1 LALVTLSIWQ
11 TPPWADFLPK
21 LILTIIDK
29 GAFALIAIVFG
40 YWISRRLEAY
50 KADQQRVMAL
60 ERDKANLSA
69 ELERARRTRDLEYR
83 EKQLSQFYWPICFR
97 FMKDTAIWKL
107 VPHLY
112 SKASKRISDQV
123 GREIELNYL
132 IKNHEEI
139 VAIMESN
146 IHLAQADPELL
157 QMIGDYVRHVAVYR
171 ALRATNTY
179 DLNPI
184 DVGEPLPKDLL
195 AKFEDQ
201 KTRLQSE
208 FDALVKPQ

>member
-1 LALVTLSIWQ
+1 VPLPMLAVWQ
-11 TPPWADFLPK
+11 TPPWGDFVPK
-21 LILTIIDK
+21 LILTIVDK
-29 GAFALIAIVFG
+29 GALALIAILFG
-40 YWISRRLEAY
+40 YWISRKLEAY

-60 ERDKANLSA
+60 ERDKANLAA
-69 ELERARRTRDLEYR
+69 ELERARRTRDLEFR

-107 VPHLY
+107 VPQLY
-112 SKASKRISDQV
+112 GKASKRISDQV

-146 IHLAQADPELL
+146 IHLAQADAELL
-157 QMIGDYVRHVAVYR
+157 QMIGDYVRHVAAYK
-171 ALRATNTY
+171 ALRATSTY

-184 DVGEPLPKDLL
+184 DVGEPLPQDLL
-195 AKFEDQ
+195 VKFENR
-201 KTRLQSE
+201 KTHLQAE
-208 FDALVKPQ
+208 FDSLVKSQ